1 MAVCL
6 LILGLQMTVGNAEG
20 EKGTMQEEKK
30 PAVGI
35 AWRRDQTSESF
46 VCTVEAVRA
55 AGGTPVLLP
64 MVKASFFQY
73 EEGRLRG
80 CTEESGQ
87 LSPEASAKVR
97 AHSWQDSDAL
107 QVMQGVSAIVFP
119 GGEDISP
126 SLYAKPQ
133 VVEAREG
140 FSPERDVSDF
150 LLMSLCLEK
159 DVPVLALCR
168 GCQVLS
174 VVSGAEMIQDIPA
187 YLERRGIRH
196 AHEHRN
202 EPPSLGAYRDF
213 AFHDVRVVEKDSLL
227 YRIVDREVIPKAPSW
242 HHQAVGSVEGTPL
255 RVTGVFE
262 APGTELIEAVERPD
276 KAFVLGLQFHPEIA
290 VVRGLDETSILYFR
304 AIVEAADGR

>member
-1 MAVCL
+1 MMRTVETGSAAETFN
-6 LILGLQMTVGNAEG
+6 LGRQMGQAAKAGDIFALSGDLGTGKTVFTQGFAEG
-20 EKGTMQEEKK
+20 L
-30 PAVGI
+30 GI
-35 AWRRDQTSESF
+35 KEPVTSPTF
-46 VCTVEAVRA
+46 TI
-55 AGGTPVLLP
+55 LQL
-64 MVKASFFQY
+64 Y

-80 CTEESGQ
+80 CTDESGQ

-133 VVEAREG
+133 AVQVWEG

-174 VVSGAEMIQDIPA
+174 VVSGAEMIQDIPV
-187 YLERRGIRH
+187 YLESRGIRH

-202 EPPSLGAYRDF
+202 EPPSPGAYRDF
-213 AFHDVRVVEKDSLL
+213 AFHDVRIVEKDSLL
-227 YRIVDREVIPKAPSW
+227 YRIVGREVIPKAPSW